1 MKGGFYMSQYDSNSW
16 DDQEGGVTVRV
27 NVDVPKIIKYLCI
40 TGVIIVG
47 IIFGTKTFKHM
58 LEHGFFEIM
67 E

>member
-1 MKGGFYMSQYDSNSW
+1 MSQYDCCQEEE
-16 DDQEGGVTVRV
+16 QEGGVTVRV

-40 TGVIIVG
+40 TGIVIVG

-58 LEHGFFEIM
+58 LEHGFFEIV

>member
-1 MKGGFYMSQYDSNSW
+1 MASKDCCPSENS
-16 DDQEGGVTVRV
+16 ENGVIVRV

-40 TGVIIVG
+40 TGIIIVG

-58 LEHGFFEIM
+58 LEHGFFEIV

>member
-1 MKGGFYMSQYDSNSW
+1 MSQYDNITPEE
-16 DDQEGGVTVRV
+16 QEGGVTVRV

-40 TGVIIVG
+40 TSIIIVG

-58 LEHGFFEIM
+58 LEHGFFEIV

>member
-1 MKGGFYMSQYDSNSW
+1 MASKDCCSSENS
-16 DDQEGGVTVRV
+16 ENGIIVRV

-40 TGVIIVG
+40 TGIIIVG

-58 LEHGFFEIM
+58 LEHGFFEII